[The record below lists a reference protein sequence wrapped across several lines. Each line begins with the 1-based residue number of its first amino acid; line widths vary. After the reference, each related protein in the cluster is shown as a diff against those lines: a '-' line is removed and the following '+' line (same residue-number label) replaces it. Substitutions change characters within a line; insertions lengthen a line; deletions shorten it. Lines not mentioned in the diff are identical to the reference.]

1 MDITID
7 TKDFKDLLES
17 IRFIYGYDFT
27 DYAETAVKRRITH
40 FMKSRTIETIDTL
53 GKTLVKDEKFF
64 EEFVQEMSVTVT
76 EMFRDPSFYKALRE
90 KVMKR
95 LATYPMLKI
104 WIAGCATG
112 EEVYSMAILLKENG
126 LLDRSII
133 YATDINQ
140 KSLQLAKLGVYPL
153 EGMKMY
159 TDNYNRAGGVSDFSD
174 YYTIKGDSV
183 VFQRAL
189 VQNVLFSPHNLAAD
203 QSFNEFQLII
213 CRNVLMYFNQSLQD
227 KVVDLFY
234 NSLCM
239 FGFLGLGDKESLL
252 FSSRR
257 KCFDETE
264 RKERIYVKIK

>member
-159 TDNYNRAGGVSDFSD
+159 TDNYNRAGGMSDFSD

-213 CRNVLMYFNQSLQD
+213 CRNVLMYLNQRLQD

-234 NSLCM
+234 NSL
-239 FGFLGLGDKESLL
+239 
-252 FSSRR
+252 
-257 KCFDETE
+257 
-264 RKERIYVKIK
+264 